1 MKSRAG
7 KFKAKYIML
16 NLPTLDFL
24 IKKIKDWEFQK
35 IYFCPA
41 LASVLNCL
49 VGYRRLGL
57 SL

>member
-7 KFKAKYIML
+7 KFKVIYIML

-35 IYFCPA
+35 IYISA
-41 LASVLNCL
+41 LL
-49 VGYRRLGL
+49 
-57 SL
+57 